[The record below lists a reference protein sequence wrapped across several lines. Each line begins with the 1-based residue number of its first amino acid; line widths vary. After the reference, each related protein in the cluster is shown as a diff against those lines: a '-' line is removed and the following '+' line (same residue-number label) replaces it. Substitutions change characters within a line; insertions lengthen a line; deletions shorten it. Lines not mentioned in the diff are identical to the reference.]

1 MRLAN
6 ALRDE
11 GLRNSSAL
19 VVKLITSLVRCSVLL
34 RHSRSR
40 AHSERVA
47 TLYSL
52 SELRCA
58 AWPKAKSPG
67 AHWRGPGLRKSLCSI
82 GMATLL
88 SQT

>member
-6 ALRDE
+6 TLRDE

-19 VVKLITSLVRCSVLL
+19 VVKLITSLFL
-34 RHSRSR
+34 RASAALPKQGHRT
-40 AHSERVA
+40 SERVA

-58 AWPKAKSPG
+58 AWPKAKNPG
-67 AHWRGPGLRKSLCSI
+67 AHWRAGTS
-82 GMATLL
+82 
-88 SQT
+88 